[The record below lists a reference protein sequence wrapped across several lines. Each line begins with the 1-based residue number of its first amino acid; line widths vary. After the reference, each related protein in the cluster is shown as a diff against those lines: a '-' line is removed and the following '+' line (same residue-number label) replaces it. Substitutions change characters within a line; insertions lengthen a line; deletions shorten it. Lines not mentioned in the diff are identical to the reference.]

1 MHVDTEIIIDLSKK
15 KKKKKRKVHDFIM
28 YAYKRNAFLITA
40 L

>member
-1 MHVDTEIIIDLSKK
+1 MHVDTEIIIDLS